1 MELGY
6 RALTRLLDGLAGSR
20 HNVRLDL
27 GPRCR
32 GPLTIA
38 CEQPFRVNVGE
49 HAKRP
54 YEPLGKLAAPLI
66 LLVLVLR
73 DSERLGGLPLFPALR
88 DPGFFYPGREFSLEL
103 RVRI

>member
-1 MELGY
+1 MELGC
-6 RALTRLLDGLAGSR
+6 RAFTRLLDGLSR
-20 HNVRLDL
+20 DRSNVGFDL
-27 GPRCR
+27 GQRCC

-73 DSERLGGLPLFPALR
+73 DSERLGGLPLLPALR